1 VEHLTNQ
8 TVAVGVLM
16 MILGGLGW
24 IFKQIFSMLPTL
36 LDRLDRQEDKRSE
49 AIKGLADRFEKSN
62 DAMITRIEMSNRELG
77 DRFEK
82 SNESMIE
89 YFQKTMV
96 SLVNDIEDCLEIE
109 VPANGKGRNAVEVKK

>member
-1 VEHLTNQ
+1 MEHLTNQ
-8 TVAVGVLM
+8 TVAVGVLV

-82 SNESMIE
+82 
-89 YFQKTMV
+89 TMANI
-96 SLVNDIEDCLEIE
+96 LNDIEDCLEIE
-109 VPANGKGRNAVEVKK
+109 IPANGKGKNVEVKK